1 MRRSRIVPALLA
13 LMSVSACTASPTPAI
28 PLPARSPF
36 AAPASASASAP
47 ATVPVSADAAK
58 ACELAA
64 AAPRPGEAIE
74 IDEEQIKN
82 IIGYAGTS
90 AVESL
95 ERAGA
100 KVRTGY
106 SAWLKA
112 GIGDEAAT
120 ASDRLLEAVAELKS
134 ACVEAG
140 LTP

>member
-36 AAPASASASAP
+36 AAPASASAP

-58 ACELAA
+58 ACGLAA

-74 IDEEQIKN
+74 IDEEQIKS

-120 ASDRLLEAVAELKS
+120 ASDKLLEAVAELKS
-134 ACVEAG
+134 ACAEAG